1 MAPYMVVGF
10 NQGYCGIFALGFS
23 KTLFGM
29 EGGNK
34 GERERER
41 EIERDRER
49 EIKSFLTDVVSA
61 IFLSSLN

>member
-1 MAPYMVVGF
+1 
-10 NQGYCGIFALGFS
+10 LGW
-23 KTLFGM
+23 KEATK
-29 EGGNK
+29 ER
-34 GERERER
+34 ERERER